1 MTTRVAIGI
10 DPGFASF
17 GVAVLEIQKE
27 VEIPLYL
34 HVIRTQKSSKKLR
47 MLSVD
52 DNFERTQ
59 RIADELTK
67 LVLSYDVVAIGAEAM
82 SFPRNASSSA
92 KVGMAWGVIASVALR
107 QGLPVFQCSPQQLK
121 QKIAG
126 SKKASKPDV
135 ANALRQRYPDTDFD
149 DLLKALPM
157 GEHEHAW
164 DALGS
169 VVVCL
174 DAEPVKM
181 VRRML

>member
-1 MTTRVAIGI
+1 MKHVIGM

-17 GVAVLEIQKE
+17 GVAVLELERESEKPIYMG
-27 VEIPLYL
+27 VL
-34 HVIRTQKSSKKLR
+34 RTKKSATKLKV
-47 MLSVD
+47 LAAD
-52 DNFERTQ
+52 DNFRRAQ
-59 RIADELTK
+59 RLVEALTK
-67 LVLSYDVVAIGAEAM
+67 IVLAHDVVAFGAESM

-92 KVGMAWGVIASVALR
+92 KLGMSWGAIAALAS
-107 QGLPVFQCSPQQLK
+107 QHNIPVFQCTPQQLK
-121 QKIAG
+121 NRVAG
-126 SKKASKPDV
+126 SKKASKTDV
-135 ANALRQRYPDTDFD
+135 ANALRHLYPRTDFAQ
-149 DLLKALPM
+149 LLEKLPA

>member
-1 MTTRVAIGI
+1 MKHAIGL

-17 GVAVLEIQKE
+17 GVAVVELEQETDRPISMQ
-27 VEIPLYL
+27 
-34 HVIRTQKSSKKLR
+34 VIRTAKANKKLK
-47 MLSVD
+47 MLAVE
-52 DNFERTQ
+52 DNFVRAQ
-59 RIADELTK
+59 LIADELSK
-67 LVLSYDVVAIGAEAM
+67 IILAHDVVALGAESM

-92 KVGMAWGVIASVALR
+92 KVGMTWGIIATLAAR
-107 QGLPVFQCSPQQLK
+107 HNLPVFQCSPQQLK
-121 QKIAG
+121 DKIAG
-126 SKKASKPDV
+126 SKKASKDDV
-135 ANALRQRYPDTDFD
+135 ANALRQRYPDADFD
-149 DLLKALPM
+149 DLLKSLPL